1 MILYCNFTDSPTS
14 SHPFVPAHLADI
26 RPNFLIR
33 AISGSHGLV
42 TGTVQTIDPDKSL
55 IQLKLR
61 HGLRE
66 LHLNSNDSNFGKTT

>member
-1 MILYCNFTDSPTS
+1 MLIISDSPNS
-14 SHPFVPAHLADI
+14 SHPFVPGHLTDI

-42 TGTVQTIDPDKSL
+42 TGTVQTVDAAKNL

-66 LHLNSNDSNFGKTT
+66 LHLNSNDSGGGKTA